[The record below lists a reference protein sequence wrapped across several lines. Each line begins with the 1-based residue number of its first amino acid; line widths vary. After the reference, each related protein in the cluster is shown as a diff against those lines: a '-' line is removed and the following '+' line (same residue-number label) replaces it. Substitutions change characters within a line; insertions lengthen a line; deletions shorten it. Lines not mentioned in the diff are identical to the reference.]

1 MNNAED
7 FHRGSGMDPITRPA
21 QDRGPVTNS
30 SYVEEEASLTTGD
43 ESFLLEDDQAAEDF
57 SENQRTSTPTKT
69 FAHFEEDGPTD
80 GDTLSPVL
88 QCDAAENG
96 TLTSDQSS
104 SSPVGSSTQENS
116 GEVSKSLYT
125 SALSNVNAT
134 LTSDSY
140 LGERDQHVVESTV
153 SLERVGECSTG
164 DSTWAT
170 AHGSLQEDSD
180 LIDDTIKHEFSPG
193 HYSSSKDDSNYCRN
207 HGESTFEN
215 TTLANTE
222 DVDSLLSKGSK
233 SEDTKNFEEV
243 SSPDL
248 DLLNEICEE
257 ATNMTIKEALI
268 CSLNPEVRAGLR
280 EGRLSLNESE
290 ILALEQYCEQFI
302 ENLIS
307 QLLVGDW
314 SERITEEENKP
325 QPLEDKT
332 KIMAQKLSDFGLETL
347 KSNCDR
353 FVHSVITESLHESCL
368 RFQGK
373 FNKISPER
381 DTMLKSKQMETGLDE
396 DSVEI
401 LLPLVKRSKAIQ
413 DYIGFLA
420 ADVIKSALANL
431 STSIAT
437 KNGERNDHTM
447 LNEMK
452 TSDDTT
458 NTETTDFLAKHKE
471 RTQPETN
478 SDTWKSQSDS
488 LQNKAKRG
496 SMSSI
501 TSDNEFEEQYAKEIE
516 GTLDDEHMISA
527 SFNGALETSL
537 EFDVGDWEGGGFFE
551 AFNSLDAERKQKI
564 LLKELSFDEHAE
576 VAGTELLAPVF
587 LAIAEENDA
596 DTGIQGM
603 RRKAQSI
610 EDLCGIID
618 EPAFPK
624 TFPTKMKLTKCPSKA
639 KNETRKA
646 KEEERREEKKHRGSQ
661 PVNSFVVRFSSLYC
675 SLAMIKKLLEYKLQN
690 AFFGKIPRGEWV
702 NHLPV
707 KSGILP
713 VPLPFVILRF
723 HCSLCLLFT
732 GYFSN
737 TKSTI
742 VVLAACYLPDRS
754 IKNYDF
760 LMEQLFFYV
769 ISTLEL
775 LAIHDDYYLVYLNG
789 GTRQQNMPS
798 VAWMKRFYQYIE
810 GGLKKKMKEMFIV
823 HPSFRLKAV
832 ITLAKPFLNASFWRK
847 LTFVHS
853 LRILSSH
860 IPVDYIY
867 IPDEVMRVDPA
878 YRQAHGR

>member
-7 FHRGSGMDPITRPA
+7 FHRGCGMDPMTQPA
-21 QDRGPVTNS
+21 QDSGPVTNN

-88 QCDAAENG
+88 QSDAENG

-140 LGERDQHVVESTV
+140 LGERDQHVVESTL
-153 SLERVGECSTG
+153 SLERVGESSTG

-193 HYSSSKDDSNYCRN
+193 HFSSSKDNSNYCRN

-222 DVDSLLSKGSK
+222 DVDSILSKGSK

-373 FNKISPER
+373 FNEISPER
-381 DTMLKSKQMETGLDE
+381 DTTLKTKQMEETGLDE

-437 KNGERNDHTM
+437 KNDERNDHMM
-447 LNEMK
+447 LNKIK

-458 NTETTDFLAKHKE
+458 NTKTTDFLAKHKE
-471 RTQPETN
+471 RTQLETN

-496 SMSSI
+496 SMSSV

-516 GTLDDEHMISA
+516 GTLDDEQMISA

-537 EFDVGDWEGGGFFE
+537 EFDVGDWEGGGFFDE
-551 AFNSLDAERKQKI
+551 FNSLDA
-564 LLKELSFDEHAE
+564 
-576 VAGTELLAPVF
+576 G
-587 LAIAEENDA
+587 
-596 DTGIQGM
+596 
-603 RRKAQSI
+603 
-610 EDLCGIID
+610 
-618 EPAFPK
+618 
-624 TFPTKMKLTKCPSKA
+624 
-639 KNETRKA
+639 
-646 KEEERREEKKHRGSQ
+646 
-661 PVNSFVVRFSSLYC
+661 
-675 SLAMIKKLLEYKLQN
+675 
-690 AFFGKIPRGEWV
+690 
-702 NHLPV
+702 
-707 KSGILP
+707 
-713 VPLPFVILRF
+713 
-723 HCSLCLLFT
+723 
-732 GYFSN
+732 
-737 TKSTI
+737 
-742 VVLAACYLPDRS
+742 
-754 IKNYDF
+754 
-760 LMEQLFFYV
+760 
-769 ISTLEL
+769 
-775 LAIHDDYYLVYLNG
+775 
-789 GTRQQNMPS
+789 
-798 VAWMKRFYQYIE
+798 
-810 GGLKKKMKEMFIV
+810 
-823 HPSFRLKAV
+823 
-832 ITLAKPFLNASFWRK
+832 
-847 LTFVHS
+847 
-853 LRILSSH
+853 
-860 IPVDYIY
+860 
-867 IPDEVMRVDPA
+867 
-878 YRQAHGR
+878 